1 MPSLQR
7 YIDRLDAPPRTLA
20 VLERGP
26 DEPTHR
32 MLAGLFDEQ
41 AVEVEVATTDLPD
54 AEGDAVALIE
64 DGDVV
69 ASSPMADLERS
80 VLFVNSDLYTTGTRK
95 LADADLPEVLTRLS
109 DARFSLRGYPLAH
122 KEKLLLIAVSRQIEL
137 RAHRAGSGTL
147 RSSFQRL
154 SRIEDERGTRRVYEA
169 LGSTDV
175 DVHVYG
181 EPDANPAAT
190 LPVTVHDGYGDGHS
204 DSWFAV
210 FQPGGPAGPDAS
222 DADATDADA
231 GRDDGAAALVALES
245 SPRVWE
251 GFWTYRPD
259 LVADIDRTIRESL

>member
-1 MPSLQR
+1 MTLRR
-7 YIDRLDAPPRTLA
+7 YIDRLNAPPRTLA

-26 DEPTHR
+26 EEPTHR

-54 AEGDAVALIE
+54 AGGDAVALIE
-64 DGDVV
+64 DGDLV
-69 ASSPMADLERS
+69 ASSPMADLEEAI
-80 VLFVNSDLYTTGTRK
+80 LFVNSDLYTTGTRK

-137 RAHRAGSGTL
+137 RAYRAGSGTL

-154 SRIEDERGTRRVYEA
+154 SRIEDEQGTRRVYEA

-181 EPDANPAAT
+181 EPDANPAASM
-190 LPVTVHDGYGDGHS
+190 PVTVHEGYGDGYS
-204 DSWFAV
+204 DSWFVV
-210 FQPGGPAGPDAS
+210 FRPDGASGADAAG
-222 DADATDADA
+222 ATDADA
-231 GRDDGAAALVALES
+231 ERDDGGAALVALET